1 MEYLC
6 SGCLGKFPGLHSFL
20 EFRKKVFKN
29 ARCICCKN
37 AAHSVSLQVL
47 SQHLDTCIKE
57 EYVYSEKKQKNSF
70 PLQEIVQRNLAPTY
84 PYKQSTKG
92 LDSSNKNS
100 THYDKHAE
108 FIIKILKILLKSIKN
123 INNQES
129 YVQRKSEIM
138 AWKDFENLIKTRKR
152 FFFIDETDVLT
163 NIKLIISELKLI
175 DKISKGTV
183 VYRARAF
190 KKSNR
195 IVNNL
200 REMGPPLSEDIQHIS
215 NRMSPPGIPIFYC
228 SLDADTA
235 LSEISDINRSRCFIN
250 RYKSFN
256 IAQFKLLKDIII
268 VDLTKAYHMEIPEFF
283 HPDQTERVRRRN
295 ILFIQ
300 EVAKEISRSIEK
312 DGKEHTEY
320 APTQVFTEYIKHKMK
335 DKDIKGVKYDS
346 RKTGGINLALF
357 LEQKEHFCDDDT
369 KDKDNDYYLYFITN
383 KDDR

>member
-6 SGCLGKFPGLHSFL
+6 SECLGKFPGLHSFL
-20 EFRKKVFKN
+20 EFQKKVFKKTK
-29 ARCICCKN
+29 CICCKN
-37 AAHSVSLQVL
+37 NAYSVSLQIL

-57 EYVYSEKKQKNSF
+57 EYIYSEKKQKN
-70 PLQEIVQRNLAPTY
+70 PLPLNKIVKINLMPTY
-84 PYKQSTKG
+84 LYDQSTEE
-92 LDSSNKNS
+92 LDTGNKNS
-100 THYDKHAE
+100 TDYDKHAE
-108 FIIKILKILLKSIKN
+108 FIINELLKGINN
-123 INNQES
+123 INDQEF
-129 YVQRKSEIM
+129 YTQRKSQII
-138 AWKDFENLIKTRKR
+138 AWKDFENLIKTRQR

-163 NIKLIISELKLI
+163 YIKRIILELKLI
-175 DKISKGTV
+175 DKVPKGTI

-190 KKSNR
+190 KEGNR
-195 IVNNL
+195 IVNDL
-200 REMGPPLSEDIQHIS
+200 RRMGPPLAEDIQNIS

-235 LSEISDINRSRCFIN
+235 LSEIFNINRSKPFIN
-250 RYKSFN
+250 RSKSFN

-283 HPDQTERVRRRN
+283 HPDRTERVRRRN

-335 DKDIKGVKYDS
+335 DKGIKGVKYDS

-357 LEQKEHFCDDDT
+357 LEQKEHFCDDNT